1 MARPAR
7 PKEEVFQVKEKILNK
22 ALMILIDEGYDS
34 LSMSKIGKHMGMTAA
49 NIYNYYQNKDE
60 LYNAIIIHG
69 YNRLYDSLKK
79 AVEKV
84 VDKFERTMA
93 LLRSY
98 LNFGITYPH
107 YYHLMFSMIAP
118 KYQDYIGTPMEEV
131 AFTEKQNSLR
141 VLGLAISIVDEYTK
155 DHPGY
160 QGVDTKLIA
169 IQLWSQLHGIISL
182 YNSGNLMEADEN
194 PDLLIQ
200 GILAN
205 LEITI
210 KRGLHE

>member
-7 PKEEVFQVKEKILNK
+7 PKKEVHQVKEKILNK
-22 ALMILIDEGYDS
+22 ALTILIDEGYDN

-69 YNRLYDSLKK
+69 YNRLYHTLEK

-98 LNFGITYPH
+98 LNFGITNPH

-160 QGVDTKLIA
+160 QGVDPKLIA

-194 PDLLIQ
+194 SDLLIQ

-210 KRGLHE
+210 KRGVHE

>member
-1 MARPAR
+1 
-7 PKEEVFQVKEKILNK
+7 
-22 ALMILIDEGYDS
+22 
-34 LSMSKIGKHMGMTAA
+34 
-49 NIYNYYQNKDE
+49 
-60 LYNAIIIHG
+60 
-69 YNRLYDSLKK
+69 
-79 AVEKV
+79 
-84 VDKFERTMA
+84 
-93 LLRSY
+93 
-98 LNFGITYPH
+98 
-107 YYHLMFSMIAP
+107 
-118 KYQDYIGTPMEEV
+118 MEEV

-141 VLGLAISIVDEYTK
+141 VLDLAISIVNEYTK

-194 PDLLIQ
+194 SDLIIQ